1 MSKSFLGI
9 AIVVSIGLLIALA
22 GSSDV
27 GLLSSPNLLIAA
39 LVAFGLQWL
48 AFIPAFI
55 YHSERFYDL
64 TGAATYIIITVFM
77 AAQAPD
83 SRALLLA
90 ALIILWAIRLGS
102 FLFFR
107 VCRAGSDSR
116 FDKIKHSFPRFFL
129 TWTLQGL
136 WVIMTSAAGL
146 AAMASSKTLPLGGIA
161 MIGLLLWLIG
171 FTIEV
176 IADEQKRRFRLNPD
190 NKDRFIASGLWA
202 WSRHPNYF
210 GEIVLWFGVAVIA
223 SPVLQGWQY
232 VTLLSPVFVYFLLT
246 KVSGIP
252 LLEAGAR
259 KRWGGDAA
267 FERYVATTSSLLLRP
282 PRHD

>member
-1 MSKSFLGI
+1 MSKSFLSI
-9 AIVVSIGLLIALA
+9 AIVVGVGLLMALA

-27 GLLSSPNLLIAA
+27 GLLSSPNLLMAA

-55 YHSERFYDL
+55 YRSERFYDL

-77 AAQAPD
+77 AAQATDP
-83 SRALLLA
+83 RALLLA

-102 FLFFR
+102 FLFLR

-116 FDKIKHSFPRFFL
+116 FDQIKHSFPRFFL

-136 WVIMTSAAGL
+136 WVIMTSAAAL
-146 AAMASSKTLPLGGIA
+146 AAMASSKAVPLGGFA

-171 FTIEV
+171 FTVEV
-176 IADEQKRRFRLNPD
+176 IADEQKRRFRLNPN
-190 NKDRFIASGLWA
+190 NKDRFITRGLWA

-210 GEIVLWFGVAVIA
+210 GEIVLWCGIAVIA
-223 SPVLQGWQY
+223 YPALQGWQY

-252 LLEAGAR
+252 LLEASAR
-259 KRWGGDAA
+259 KRWGGDGAY
-267 FERYVATTSSLLLRP
+267 ERYTASTSPLLLLP
-282 PRHD
+282 PKHG

>member
-1 MSKSFLGI
+1 MSKSFLSI

-55 YHSERFYDL
+55 YRSERFYDL
-64 TGAATYIIITVFM
+64 TGAATYIVITVFM

-116 FDKIKHSFPRFFL
+116 FDQIKHSFPRFFL

-136 WVIMTSAAGL
+136 WVIMTSAAAL
-146 AAMASSKTLPLGGIA
+146 AAMASSKTVPLGGFA

-252 LLEAGAR
+252 LLEASAR
-259 KRWGGDAA
+259 KRWGGDGAY
-267 FERYVATTSSLLLRP
+267 ERYTASTSPLLLLP
-282 PRHD
+282 PKHG

>member
-1 MSKSFLGI
+1 VAKSFLSI
-9 AIVVSIGLLIALA
+9 AIVVGVGLLMALT

-27 GLLSSPNLLIAA
+27 GLFSSPNLLMAA

-55 YHSERFYDL
+55 YRSERFYDL

-77 AAQAPD
+77 AAQALD

-90 ALIILWAIRLGS
+90 ALVILWAIRLGS
-102 FLFFR
+102 FLFLR
-107 VCRAGSDSR
+107 VRRAGSDSR
-116 FDKIKHSFPRFFL
+116 FDQIKHSFPRFFL

-136 WVIMTSAAGL
+136 WVIMTSATAL
-146 AAMASSKTLPLGGIA
+146 AAMASSKAVPLGGFA

-176 IADEQKRRFRLNPD
+176 IADEQKRRFRLIPD
-190 NKDRFIASGLWA
+190 NKDRFITRGLWA

-210 GEIVLWFGVAVIA
+210 GEIVLWFGIAVIA
-223 SPVLQGWQY
+223 YPALQGGQY
-232 VTLLSPVFVYFLLT
+232 VTLLSPVFVYFLLA

-252 LLEAGAR
+252 LLEASAI
-259 KRWGGDAA
+259 KRWGGDTE
-267 FERYVATTSSLLLRP
+267 FERYVATTSPLLLRP
-282 PRHD
+282 PKHG